1 MGQPKQLVRWEGT
14 TLLHRA
20 AKMACAVGDGPVVV
34 VLGSHAERCLPELE
48 GLTLTAVVASDW
60 QEGMAASL
68 RAGITAVS
76 ACDAALV
83 LLCDQ
88 PHVTEAHLTALLNAF
103 EPGQIVASDYG
114 PHLGP
119 PCVFDRAF
127 FPELL
132 ALTGDQGARKLLQ
145 RHAPRRV
152 PFPGGLHDID
162 TPADLPPLSPPFVP
176 RNEAPRGYPER
187 REGPG
192 EG

>member
-1 MGQPKQLVRWEGT
+1 MLLAAGSSSRLGQPKQLVRWDGT
-14 TLLHRA
+14 TLLRRA
-20 AKMACAVGDGPVVV
+20 AELACAVSEGPVVV
-34 VLGSHAERCLPELE
+34 VLGAHAERCLPELE
-48 GLTLTAVVASDW
+48 GLPLTPVVAPDW
-60 QEGMAASL
+60 HEGMAASL
-68 RAGITAVS
+68 RAGIAAV
-76 ACDAALV
+76 AHCDAALV

-88 PHVTEAHLTALLNAF
+88 PQLSHEHLQALCAAW
-103 EPGQIVASDYG
+103 EPGQLVASDYG

-162 TPADLPPLSPPFVP
+162 TPADLDKRVP
-176 RNEAPRGYPER
+176 SHG
-187 REGPG
+187 
-192 EG
+192 

>member
-1 MGQPKQLVRWEGT
+1 LGQPKQLVRWDGT
-14 TLLHRA
+14 TLLRRA
-20 AKMACAVGDGPVVV
+20 ANLSPTPSPGRSCLTGKGEFVV
-34 VLGSHAERCLPELE
+34 VLGAHAERCLPELE
-48 GLTLTAVVASDW
+48 GLPVKIVLAENW

-68 RAGITAVS
+68 RAGIAAV
-76 ACDAALV
+76 AHCDAALV

-88 PHVTEAHLTALLNAF
+88 PDVTEAHLTALLDAF
-103 EPGQIVASDYG
+103 EPGSIVASDYG

-145 RHAPRRV
+145 RHAPRSV

-162 TPADLPPLSPPFVP
+162 TPADLPS
-176 RNEAPRGYPER
+176 
-187 REGPG
+187 
-192 EG
+192 